1 MAVRPITVCWWLG
14 MLTPAIR
21 AMRYSS
27 INNVKLTLALLMAG
41 FGANH
46 ANNALALDDLA
57 VAADPLH

>member
-1 MAVRPITVCWWLG
+1 VCWWLG